1 MKNSEA
7 RKLTISKMMKTQ
19 FKTAD
24 VIVNVSQNN
33 ILRGGKTYNLQPKVL
48 ELLVLLCSAK
58 AETLSKQEL
67 ISALWPDTVV
77 GPDSLANSMARL
89 RKALGDDARE
99 PKYIQTVQRKGYRW
113 LQPVNLLQKKSS
125 FQSKYI
131 LVGIL
136 FTVVIGGLTIMFL
149 PSFVEQKESEEF
161 LFPDLSIKKLPDGG
175 YEIQAGIE
183 GKLTKEKKAAM
194 LKEIKRITG
203 EENSG
208 MEFTIDPIAPTCDHT
223 KKKDKNEKVLD
234 CIEHKNSSNRSL

>member
-7 RKLTISKMMKTQ
+7 KKLTISKMMKTP

-33 ILRGGKTYNLQPKVL
+33 ILREGKTYNLQPKVL

-58 AETLSKQEL
+58 GETLNKQEL

-113 LQPVNLLQKKSS
+113 LQPVNLLQKSS
-125 FQSKYI
+125 TFQFKYI
-131 LVGIL
+131 NAGIL
-136 FTVVIGGLTIMFL
+136 LSVVIGGLVIMLL
-149 PSFVEQKESEEF
+149 PSFIEQKKPEEF
-161 LFPDLSIKKLPDGG
+161 LFPDLSIKKLSDGG

-183 GKLTKEKKAAM
+183 GKLTKEKKAVM

-208 MEFTIDPIAPTCDHT
+208 MEFSIDLIAPTCDHT
-223 KKKDKNEKVLD
+223 KNKDKNEKVTD
-234 CIEHKNSSNRSL
+234 CIQHQTK